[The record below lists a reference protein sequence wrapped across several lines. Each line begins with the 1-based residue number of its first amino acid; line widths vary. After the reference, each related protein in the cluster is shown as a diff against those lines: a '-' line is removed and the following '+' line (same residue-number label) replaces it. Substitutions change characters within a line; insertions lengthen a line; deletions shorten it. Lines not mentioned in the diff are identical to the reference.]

1 MAGGAIERKDVISD
15 EAFEAPLLWADRFE
29 KVAIELNKV
38 VNSAAAAG
46 KAIASSKET
55 RQHKKAVDDLAR
67 AEQRLVKANSEMA
80 KKIAVINQQIAEK
93 NKRNKEEARQ
103 TLGLVGAYDKL
114 TKELNDARKAYKDL
128 AASGTAST
136 KALKEQE
143 KVVNRLNARVTAI
156 DKTVG
161 QFQRNVG
168 NYPKL
173 LAGVGKAFAGFFG
186 AFGLI
191 EGIRFGAQFLKDAK
205 AVAEAA
211 KGIEFAFERL
221 GERGAKAFEDVR
233 RQTRNTLSDLDI
245 KTALVEFDNFN
256 ISLEES
262 ATLFEFLSVRATQT
276 GKSIE
281 YLRDSLV
288 EGLSKESKLRIDNLG
303 ISAKELNEQLKK
315 TPNFVSAVAA
325 IAKKEIAEAG
335 NILDEAASAQQRYN
349 AAFKNFQLAVGQK
362 IVAEVSNAFLNLG
375 AAVLKAIT
383 PTEDLTKA
391 VRDEQRQLN
400 ILVTKAQ
407 AAAGSEEERRKVLEQ
422 IQKLYPDFLKNLDT
436 ETVTNE
442 ELAKQLN
449 AANKQ
454 YILKIALA
462 KQDQA
467 IQEQLQR
474 VGRATLDVAE
484 QQQFLLKI
492 IANANRQG
500 AKLDAAAFKDRA
512 SAMAALK
519 KEYVEGRLG
528 LESYRIA
535 VESVSR
541 FFDVRKKDLAEEEEA
556 LFKVREEYGRLKAT
570 IVEMLGLE
578 PDLVDMFDKST
589 EDSEKS
595 VEKLNTL
602 TKDQIDLLR
611 FRAEQHVKEN
621 RRIAEDE
628 NATADERIAAL
639 NRVHEFSKE
648 IADLDR
654 QQALLAEDLTTHQ
667 RQLINEKYFATIKDL
682 EQQNADDRKRILL
695 EISEFE
701 RQVRLNVLDRQ
712 LKQNTDAF
720 AKELEEFKKQKE
732 FMAGINERFN
742 DRLVKDMKK
751 RNERLKEQEKKRT
764 EDFLAEQER
773 RRAIEDAAITLGQSI
788 FFGALDN
795 RQERLSLESEQLEER
810 RQKELEAAG
819 DDERKK
825 LAINKKFDREQAK
838 IRQKQANAQKLGAL
852 FDIAINTAVGITSAL
867 RMFPPNPILAGII
880 AATGAAQALLV
891 AARPVP
897 KFFKGSDYT
906 PSTFIAGDAPGGGS
920 STEIVSKGGKSIVVD
935 RPTLF
940 TGMAGATVIPQPK
953 AQEILGTL
961 EDARL
966 RPRYMSTLTENMPV
980 IGQIMESH
988 LIETNNLLRKIE
1000 SKPIPSWVMDKH
1012 GFREFIVNGL
1022 SKTEYVNKRFGSWS

>member
-1 MAGGAIERKDVISD
+1 
-15 EAFEAPLLWADRFE
+15 
-29 KVAIELNKV
+29 
-38 VNSAAAAG
+38 
-46 KAIASSKET
+46 
-55 RQHKKAVDDLAR
+55 
-67 AEQRLVKANSEMA
+67 
-80 KKIAVINQQIAEK
+80 
-93 NKRNKEEARQ
+93 
-103 TLGLVGAYDKL
+103 
-114 TKELNDARKAYKDL
+114 
-128 AASGTAST
+128 
-136 KALKEQE
+136 
-143 KVVNRLNARVTAI
+143 
-156 DKTVG
+156 
-161 QFQRNVG
+161 
-168 NYPKL
+168 
-173 LAGVGKAFAGFFG
+173 
-186 AFGLI
+186 
-191 EGIRFGAQFLKDAK
+191 
-205 AVAEAA
+205 
-211 KGIEFAFERL
+211 RL

-383 PTEDLTKA
+383 PTEDLTQA

-484 QQQFLLKI
+484 QQQFLLRI

-541 FFDVRKKDLAEEEEA
+541 FFDVRKKD
-556 LFKVREEYGRLKAT
+556 
-570 IVEMLGLE
+570 
-578 PDLVDMFDKST
+578 
-589 EDSEKS
+589 
-595 VEKLNTL
+595 
-602 TKDQIDLLR
+602 
-611 FRAEQHVKEN
+611 
-621 RRIAEDE
+621 
-628 NATADERIAAL
+628 
-639 NRVHEFSKE
+639 
-648 IADLDR
+648 
-654 QQALLAEDLTTHQ
+654 
-667 RQLINEKYFATIKDL
+667 
-682 EQQNADDRKRILL
+682 
-695 EISEFE
+695 
-701 RQVRLNVLDRQ
+701 
-712 LKQNTDAF
+712 
-720 AKELEEFKKQKE
+720 
-732 FMAGINERFN
+732 
-742 DRLVKDMKK
+742 
-751 RNERLKEQEKKRT
+751 
-764 EDFLAEQER
+764 
-773 RRAIEDAAITLGQSI
+773 
-788 FFGALDN
+788 
-795 RQERLSLESEQLEER
+795 
-810 RQKELEAAG
+810 
-819 DDERKK
+819 
-825 LAINKKFDREQAK
+825 
-838 IRQKQANAQKLGAL
+838 
-852 FDIAINTAVGITSAL
+852 
-867 RMFPPNPILAGII
+867 
-880 AATGAAQALLV
+880 
-891 AARPVP
+891 
-897 KFFKGSDYT
+897 
-906 PSTFIAGDAPGGGS
+906 
-920 STEIVSKGGKSIVVD
+920 
-935 RPTLF
+935 
-940 TGMAGATVIPQPK
+940 
-953 AQEILGTL
+953 
-961 EDARL
+961 
-966 RPRYMSTLTENMPV
+966 
-980 IGQIMESH
+980 
-988 LIETNNLLRKIE
+988 
-1000 SKPIPSWVMDKH
+1000 
-1012 GFREFIVNGL
+1012 
-1022 SKTEYVNKRFGSWS
+1022 